1 MGTTLLDRVDGLS
14 EVITSHVEAMER
26 DRRLTDEVVA
36 AIRARAQPVAHPG
49 ALGGDD
55 RNLLEVL
62 EAIERI
68 ASFDGSAGW
77 CAAISS
83 GSNLFSGY
91 LARERRPR
99 CAPIP
104 TRATPGCSGP
114 FGQVRPNGD
123 GLTLSGRWP
132 FCSNSLHSAWIGL
145 GTFWYG
151 DGDEPEPIPRY
162 VLVPMD
168 DVTIETTWD
177 APGLCATG
185 SHHASVDGAAVTR
198 ERSIT
203 FVDPPWAEGP
213 LWRLPLFC
221 ILGPGPRHHTARHGP
236 RRARRGRRADRR
248 QRRRHPR
255 RLADDPVSLA
265 DFAEADAALRAARA
279 GLMDAAGR
287 AWDYA
292 ERGEKVPKAVQ
303 AEVMMSM
310 NYGCQVAF
318 DVTATAH
325 RLGGGSAAYADSSL
339 LRRLRDVQTAR
350 QHIMFGRSPARCW
363 RRPSPA
369 RTPSPR
375 PSSCSAASGCDR
387 IDGPRVVR

>member
-1 MGTTLLDRVDGLS
+1 MGKTLLEQVDGLS
-14 EVITSHVEAMER
+14 EVITADVEAMER

-36 AIRARAQPVAHPG
+36 AIRGTGLNRSLIPAS
-49 ALGGDD
+49 LGGDD

-68 ASFDGSAGW
+68 ASFDGSVGW

-91 LARERRPR
+91 LARDEAAKV
-99 CAPIP
+99 CADPDQGN
-104 TRATPGCSGP
+104 AGMFGP
-114 FGQVRPNGD
+114 MGQVRPNGD

-168 DVTIETTWD
+168 DVTIESTWD

-185 SHHASVDGAAVTR
+185 SHHASVDGATVTR

-203 FVDPPWAEGP
+203 FVDQPWADGP

-221 ILGPGPRHHTARHGP
+221 ILGPALGITPLGMARGALDEVAK
-236 RRARRGRRADRR
+236 RIEGNVGGMRGG
-248 QRRRHPR
+248 
-255 RLADDPVSLA
+255 LADDPVSLA

-287 AWDYA
+287 AWDHA
-292 ERGEKVPKAVQ
+292 ERGEKVPKPVQ

-350 QHIMFGRSPARCW
+350 QHIMFGRGG
-363 RRPSPA
+363 RPMLAKTLAGEDTFAP
-369 RTPSPR
+369 PF
-375 PSSCSAASGCDR
+375 
-387 IDGPRVVR
+387 IV